1 MTLGRTSS
9 GAIKIKTDGDA
20 GLRAVGCACCGG
32 CLCGSATPINPP
44 SDPNFTKKLTGND
57 PNVAPFT
64 QVSINYSITVTI
76 PSGSRT
82 ASGTMNGSWVDAIVP
97 DPEGEYRCADYIGGP
112 YTDPS
117 SYLEINRVF
126 QGNNCSFD
134 DFCFGNCG
142 RNRETSQGGIG
153 SVYLRLR
160 SDGCLVAILSE
171 EYLGGYFYISK
182 ECPDRTLAN
191 AGISISINGVSTYIV
206 YEDTSVPSD
215 TLTGFLNVTFS

>member
-1 MTLGRTSS
+1 MILGRTPE
-9 GAIKIKTDGDA
+9 GLIKIKKDDPL
-20 GLRAVGCACCGG
+20 GLRAVNCACCGG
-32 CLCGSATPINPP
+32 CLCGSAVPINPP

-64 QVSINYSITVTI
+64 QVSINYSITVTTQ
-76 PSGSRT
+76 SNLSHT
-82 ASGTMNGSWVDAIVP
+82 ASGTMNGSWVDAIVH

-117 SYLEINRVF
+117 SFLEINRVF

-134 DFCFGNCG
+134 YFCLGNCG
-142 RNRETSQGGIG
+142 KSQDNPSRIG
-153 SVYLRLR
+153 SVYLYLR
-160 SDGCLVAILSE
+160 SDGCLIAILSE
-171 EYLGGYFYISK
+171 DYLGGYFYISK

-206 YEDTSVPSD
+206 YEDPSVPSD
-215 TLTGFLNVTFS
+215 TLNGFLNVTFS